1 LREVDGLGSPFVNS
15 IALII
20 IAAMVT
26 AVATWFWGTRTA
38 AIIRAKEV
46 EVAHQALL
54 VRTAALEEQ
63 LRRINDVVSP
73 IYGVMQ
79 SLLVKELTHDHAP
92 EMDELM
98 RLLELEP
105 PDLTKEADARLH
117 KLLLQRSTDKT
128 IPQHERDSAMMLPV
142 ILKRAR
148 LEAEQRKEADR
159 VLHEKDVVLVSVPN
173 AVPPVP

>member
-1 LREVDGLGSPFVNS
+1 MDGLGSPFVNS

-20 IAAMVT
+20 IAAAVT
-26 AVATWFWGTRTA
+26 AVTTWFWSTRTA
-38 AIIRAKEV
+38 AISRAKEV
-46 EVAHQALL
+46 ETAHQALL

-73 IYGVMQ
+73 IYSVMQ
-79 SLLVKELTHDHAP
+79 TLLVKELTHDHAP

-105 PDLTKEADARLH
+105 PDLTPDADARLH
-117 KLLLQRSTDKT
+117 HLLAQRAKDAASE
-128 IPQHERDSAMMLPV
+128 HERDSAVLMPI

-148 LEAEQRKEADR
+148 VETAEKTE
-159 VLHEKDVVLVSVPN
+159 
-173 AVPPVP
+173 